1 MLVDYSDSSSE
12 SDGHSNSRTQNR
24 RKRKAED
31 DGLLKVD
38 SGRPPPLPASFRSL
52 YATNVRTFASD
63 DPALHAGRTRQVPHA
78 IGNWPTHAYLEWYPS
93 LPELV
98 QLDKVIK
105 HAEWSKNCDSIHSFL
120 RSDLGAPQ
128 PLHISLSAPL
138 VLKTDQKDAFQQ
150 TVFSEVSRS
159 NVQPFNVQATGLD
172 WVANYERSR
181 FFLVLKLSRP
191 SNNDLNRLLSASN
204 AAARKLGLAELYEN
218 DQRKSDKDISK
229 IQQTMTD
236 RSDAF
241 HISIAWTLKE
251 PDKQTREQLLNLDK
265 DYLKSLMMSFS
276 VLKLKMGNV
285 VIDIPFTKCREIST

>member
-31 DGLLKVD
+31 DGLLKLD

-105 HAEWSKNCDSIHSFL
+105 HAEWSNTCDSIHSFL

-204 AAARKLGLAELYEN
+204 AAARQFGLAEL
-218 DQRKSDKDISK
+218 
-229 IQQTMTD
+229 
-236 RSDAF
+236 SDAF

-276 VLKLKMGNV
+276 GLKLKMGNV

>member
-204 AAARKLGLAELYEN
+204 AAARKLGLAEL
-218 DQRKSDKDISK
+218 
-229 IQQTMTD
+229 
-236 RSDAF
+236 SDAF